1 MNETGKS
8 LWGKLGLLIGLAI
21 LCHPVAGADRV
32 YKCVEGGKTRF
43 TSNPGEA
50 GRNCQPLEL
59 HVPQPDPAE
68 VARQAEKNRAE
79 AAREKAEA
87 ARLREVIKNDPDAL
101 SQARRMEMAKSLARQ
116 PVPGRRGR
124 RKRVAD

>member
-87 ARLREVIKNDPDAL
+87 ARLREVIKNDPDAWPGPAHGNGEEL
-101 SQARRMEMAKSLARQ
+101 GAPARAWQARQKKA
-116 PVPGRRGR
+116 GG
-124 RKRVAD
+124 